1 MEDAP
6 HSVKQPAYPTARKAA
21 ARVRA
26 HLSESRISKQ
36 QRGAQDLASLPD
48 ESAIET
54 IIDCA
59 FWAGLR
65 HEERYPPRVS
75 LAFLSPAETRLPLI
89 FAQPLP
95 LTPETVTR
103 LAPAVERP
111 GIHLGVWRES
121 DEFHIW
127 GATRT
132 LPGLCFVVEV
142 VDPGLLAIKR
152 SRARESGKFVN
163 IAVLE
168 GDQIKVLDNQVPG
181 LSNSPAVVNAL
192 LGFDSP
198 GSSPDFLS
206 IVIQLSVSMR
216 AHGRGGSVLVV
227 PDGTEAWRESILGP
241 TPYSVRPPYSELV
254 GLLHELQNESPPRQ
268 AQGALRR
275 AVEAVAGLTAVDG
288 AMVLTDRGEVL
299 AFGAKIGQRDGC
311 GRVEHVI
318 DTEPVEGSVARLVH
332 PTQLGGTRHLSAA
345 QFAQDQT
352 DSVALVASQDGRFTV
367 FAWTAMKAAVQ
378 AYRVDA
384 LLL

>member
-1 MEDAP
+1 M
-6 HSVKQPAYPTARKAA
+6 KQPAYSTAREAA

-26 HLSESRISKQ
+26 QLSERRIAEQ
-36 QRGAQDLASLPD
+36 QRGTQDLASLPD
-48 ESAIET
+48 ESSIET

-75 LAFLSPAETRLPLI
+75 LAFLSPAETRLPLR
-89 FAQPLP
+89 FERPLA
-95 LTPETVTR
+95 LTPEAVTR

-111 GIHLGVWRES
+111 GIHLGVWREGE
-121 DEFHIW
+121 EFLIW

-142 VDPGLLAIKR
+142 VDPGLLVLKR

-168 GDQIKVLDNQVPG
+168 GDQIKILNNQVLD
-181 LSNSPAVVNAL
+181 LSNSPAVVNSL

-216 AHGRGGSVLVV
+216 AHGRGGSVLIV
-227 PDGTEAWRESILGP
+227 PHGTESWRESILGP

-254 GLLHELQNESPPRQ
+254 GLLQELQNESPPRQ
-268 AQGALRR
+268 TQGALRR
-275 AVEAVAGLTAVDG
+275 AIEAVAGLTAVDG

-311 GRVEHVI
+311 ARVEHVI
-318 DTEPVEGSVARLVH
+318 DTEPVEGAVARLVH
-332 PTQLGGTRHLSAA
+332 PAQLGGTRHLSAA

-352 DSVALVASQDGRFTV
+352 NSVAMVASQDGRFTV
-367 FAWTAMKAAVQ
+367 FAWMAPKATVH
-378 AYRVDA
+378 AYRVEA